1 MKEKYI
7 TITGFKHYY
16 GLTPFAIGNLVKCVK
31 EPQNIYDSEAIKAIM
46 PQIGKVGYVANSP
59 ETTANGTM
67 SAGRIYDHVKKQ
79 FYVRVLFTT
88 FTKVICKIEF
98 GCPEEFDRQ
107 LKQQMQDEDDADD
120 WGYEE
125 EEDMPF

>member
-1 MKEKYI
+1 MKDRYI

-31 EPQNIYDSEAIKAIM
+31 EPENSYDSEAIRAVL
-46 PQIGKVGYVANSP
+46 PVIGKVGYVANSP
-59 ETTANGTM
+59 DTTANGTM

-98 GCPEEFDRQ
+98 GNPEDFDRE
-107 LKQQMQDEDDADD
+107 LKQQLQE
-120 WGYEE
+120 EE
-125 EEDMPF
+125 EEDNWDWNEEDLKF

>member
-1 MKEKYI
+1 MKDRYI

-31 EPQNIYDSEAIKAIM
+31 EPENSYDSEAIRAVL
-46 PQIGKVGYVANSP
+46 PVIGKVGYAANSP
-59 ETTANGTM
+59 DTTANGTM

-98 GCPEEFDRQ
+98 GNPEDFDRE
-107 LKQQMQDEDDADD
+107 LKQQLQE
-120 WGYEE
+120 EE
-125 EEDMPF
+125 EEDNWDWNEEDLKF

>member
-1 MKEKYI
+1 MKDRYI

-16 GLTPFAIGNLVKCVK
+16 GLTPFATGNLVKCVK
-31 EPQNIYDSEAIKAIM
+31 EPENSYDSEAIRAAL
-46 PQIGKVGYVANSP
+46 PVIGKVGYVANSP
-59 ETTANGTM
+59 DTTANGTM

-98 GCPEEFDRQ
+98 GHPEEFDLE
-107 LKQQMQDEDDADD
+107 LKQQLR
-120 WGYEE
+120 EE
-125 EEDMPF
+125 NEEDSRDWNEEDLKF